1 MTLHHSQQTDLDHLL
16 PFDIIEYCRFDRFDF
31 KILLTATPAQGR
43 WPTVKIW
50 LDGKVLLSST
60 VEEQLEYTY
69 SETLDMNLSEKIL
82 EIEYVGKTD
91 KDTVTND
98 TGSIVENQSLTVKQV
113 IVNGIDIIANETIY
127 RFGNYTMDLPPEK
140 RAYYIEHGYSVEPTH
155 SLDMFENGHW
165 RMHFPIPITT
175 NIVKLKA
182 TQELHE
188 KWPDP
193 DLLNAIVDTVNNIR
207 RLEQKLKEQQ

>member
-1 MTLHHSQQTDLDHLL
+1 MTLHRSLQTDLDHLL
-16 PFDIIEYCRFDRFDF
+16 PDGIIDYCRFDRFDF
-31 KILLTATPAQGR
+31 KLAFISTPAAGR

-50 LDGKVLLSST
+50 LDGVELASAT
-60 VEEQLEYTY
+60 VEGSWEYSYT
-69 SETLDMNLSEKIL
+69 ETLDMDLSNKVL
-82 EIEYVGKTD
+82 EIEYVGKTE
-91 KDTVTND
+91 ND
-98 TGSIVENQSLTVKQV
+98 TITDDTGAIVENQSLIVKEV
-113 IVNGIDIIANETIY
+113 TVNGIDIIDNQTIY

-165 RMHFPIPITT
+165 RMTFPLPITT

-207 RLEQKLKEQQ
+207 RLEQKLQEQK